1 MAILV
6 CPLSKVVDVAAQ
18 RRPSRVVSLL
28 DPHTAFP
35 SPGVSSHL
43 RMALHD
49 IADHEEGCILPA
61 DTHVREILKFI
72 SAWDREDPI
81 LIHCWAGIS
90 RSTATAFIT
99 ACHHNPNTDEEEI
112 AWALR
117 KASATANPNPRLIA
131 LADAELGRGGRLVKA
146 AQAIGR
152 GFPAWPAIEEAA
164 PFEIPSRY
172 DGPHR

>member
-6 CPLSKVVDVAAQ
+6 CPLSKVTQVATL

-28 DPHTAFP
+28 DPHTPFP
-35 SPGVSSHL
+35 APGVSAHL

-49 IADHEEGCILPA
+49 IAEFEEGCVAPE
-61 DTHVREILKFI
+61 DSHVRDILAFVGD
-72 SAWDREDPI
+72 WDREAPI

-99 ACHHNPNTDEEEI
+99 ACHHNPGTDEEEI

-117 KASATANPNPRLIA
+117 HASATASPNPRLVA

-152 GFPAWPAIEEAA
+152 GYPPWPMIEEAA
-164 PFEIPSRY
+164 PFEIPSRF
-172 DGPHR
+172 DGPAR

>member
-6 CPLSKVVDVAAQ
+6 CPLSKVTEVAAA

-28 DPHTAFP
+28 DPHTPFP
-35 SPGVSSHL
+35 APGVGMQL

-61 DTHVREILKFI
+61 EAHVREILAFI
-72 SAWDREDPI
+72 GAWDREAPI

-99 ACHHNPNTDEEEI
+99 ACHHNPRTDEEEI

-117 KASATANPNPRLIA
+117 QASATANPNPRLVA

-152 GFPAWPAIEEAA
+152 GYPAWPMIEEAT
-164 PFEIPSRY
+164 PFEIPSRF
-172 DGPHR
+172 DRSDA